1 MLGALVKGIY
11 NFLGP
16 VGTIAGIASLLS
28 GKKSIGEAAR
38 DAALGSVAGSALG
51 LNDLFSGIFSSETG
65 QAAAQKLG
73 TSQGAA
79 AQEALVSGAYGPAD
93 SLAKGKFT
101 TPKVVPAPQAKGA
114 LTTVLASLGES
125 FKENPMGTLSGVMT
139 LAGAVGA
146 LTEKRPEAPD
156 MSDPT
161 MLETNPDYRGNV
173 LNAAMNPITGKYTGG
188 TATLDRPVMQANQ
201 GGFIQ
206 GPGTS
211 TSDSINAGI
220 FQNGKKVQEA
230 KLSDG
235 EFVMKA
241 DAVKGLGNGDRAK
254 GAARMYALQ
263 NQFSRMA

>member
-1 MLGALVKGIY
+1 M
-11 NFLGP
+11 
-16 VGTIAGIASLLS
+16 
-28 GKKSIGEAAR
+28 
-38 DAALGSVAGSALG
+38 
-51 LNDLFSGIFSSETG
+51 
-65 QAAAQKLG
+65 QKLGG

-79 AQEALVSGAYGPAD
+79 AQEALSGAYGPAD

-161 MLETNPDYRGNV
+161 MLESNPDYRGNV

>member
-65 QAAAQKLG
+65 NAAIKGISNAEARAREAKMLTNNPG
-73 TSQGAA
+73 TAGS
-79 AQEALVSGAYGPAD
+79 VNN
-93 SLAKGKFT
+93 
-101 TPKVVPAPQAKGA
+101 VVPAPQAKGA

>member
-51 LNDLFSGIFSSETG
+51 LNDMFSGIFGSETG
-65 QAAAQKLG
+65 QAAVQTMQGKSGITKSLMDNQTAQ
-73 TSQGAA
+73 TAA
-79 AQEALVSGAYGPAD
+79 AGT
-93 SLAKGKFT
+93 T
-101 TPKVVPAPQAKGA
+101 TPVVSAPQAKGT
-114 LTTVLASLGES
+114 LNTVLASLGES

-173 LNAAMNPITGKYTGG
+173 LNAAMNPITGEYTGG

-211 TSDSINAGI
+211 VSDSINAGI
-220 FQNGKKVQEA
+220 FQNGRKVQEA

>member
-51 LNDLFSGIFSSETG
+51 LNDMFSGIFSSETG
-65 QAAAQKLG
+65 QAAAQ
-73 TSQGAA
+73 TMQGKSGITKSLMDNQTAQTAA
-79 AQEALVSGAYGPAD
+79 AGT
-93 SLAKGKFT
+93 T
-101 TPKVVPAPQAKGA
+101 TPVVAAPQAKGA

-146 LTEKRPEAPD
+146 LNEERPEAPD

-211 TSDSINAGI
+211 VSDSINAGI
-220 FQNGKKVQEA
+220 FQNGRKVQEA